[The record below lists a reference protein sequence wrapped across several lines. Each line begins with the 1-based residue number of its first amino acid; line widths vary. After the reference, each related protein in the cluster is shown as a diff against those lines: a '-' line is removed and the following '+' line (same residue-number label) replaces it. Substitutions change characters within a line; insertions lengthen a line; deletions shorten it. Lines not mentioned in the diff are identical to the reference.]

1 MPVRMK
7 DIARDLGV
15 SVVTV
20 SKVLRNHSDIS
31 EETRER
37 VLARIKEVDYRPN
50 IAARSLVTGR
60 TYLVGVVVPSLLHP
74 FFAEIAKA
82 ISETLRQRGYYLIIS
97 SSEEDPELEEQEI
110 NHLLERRLDTLIIAS
125 CRTSVD
131 LFQRIE
137 RENTPYILIDR
148 SFKGLAANFVGVDD
162 EAVGEL
168 ATQHLIDIGCKRI
181 AHIRG
186 PETSPGMERL
196 RGYKRTLERNG
207 MKVLSEYV
215 IAEPK
220 GDVDTR
226 QRGAEAM
233 RTLLRLNP
241 RPDAVFCF
249 NDPLAIGAMNCI
261 LGEGLRIPEDVALIG
276 CGNLNYDDTLRVPLS
291 SVDQRSRQI
300 GEETA
305 RVALNILTSKKPPA
319 VETIILKPQLVA
331 RASTQ
336 QAGKSAVNQA
346 VFSSESHRN

>member
-1 MPVRMK
+1 MK

-37 VLARIKEVDYRPN
+37 VLARMKEVDYRPN

-60 TYLVGVVVPSLLHP
+60 TYLVGLVVPSLLHP
-74 FFAEIAKA
+74 FFAEIAKF

-110 NHLLERRLDTLIIAS
+110 NHLLERRLDTLIVAS
-125 CRTSVD
+125 CRSSRD
-131 LFQRIE
+131 LFQRME
-137 RENTPYILIDR
+137 REDMPYILIDR
-148 SFKGLAANFVGVDD
+148 SFEGLSANFVGVDD

-168 ATQHLIDIGCKRI
+168 ATQHLIDVGCRRI

-186 PETSPGMERL
+186 PETSPGMQRL
-196 RGYKRTLERNG
+196 RGYVHTLGRSG
-207 MKVLSEYV
+207 MKVMPEY
-215 IAEPK
+215 IITEPK

-233 RTLLRLNP
+233 RKLLQLDR

-249 NDPLAIGAMNCI
+249 NDPLAIGAMSCI
-261 LGEGLRIPEDVALIG
+261 LDEGLRIPEDIALIG

-305 RVALNILTSKKPPA
+305 RVAFGILSSKKPPA
-319 VETIILKPQLVA
+319 VQNIVLKPQLIA
-331 RASTQ
+331 RAST
-336 QAGKSAVNQA
+336 KRTE
-346 VFSSESHRN
+346 ESGRK

>member
-1 MPVRMK
+1 MK

-50 IAARSLVTGR
+50 IAARSLVTGH
-60 TYLVGVVVPSLLHP
+60 TYLVGLVVPSLLHP

-82 ISETLRQRGYYLIIS
+82 ISENLRQRGYYLIIS
-97 SSEEDPELEEQEI
+97 SSEEDPELEQQEI
-110 NHLLERRLDTLIIAS
+110 NHLLERRLDALIVAS
-125 CRTSVD
+125 CRSSLD

-137 RENTPYILIDR
+137 REDTPYILIDR
-148 SFKGLAANFVGVDD
+148 SFEALAANFVGVDD
-162 EAVGEL
+162 ETVGVL
-168 ATQHLIDIGCKRI
+168 ATQHLIDIGCQRI

-186 PETSPGMERL
+186 PETSPGKQRL
-196 RGYKRTLERNG
+196 QGYKRTLEHNG
-207 MKVLSEYV
+207 MKVLPEY
-215 IAEPK
+215 IITEPK

-233 RTLLRLNP
+233 RQLLQRDP
-241 RPDAVFCF
+241 RPDGVFCF

-261 LGEGLRIPEDVALIG
+261 LDHGLRIPEDVALIG

-305 RVALNILTSKKPPA
+305 RVALAILTSKRPPA
-319 VETIILKPQLVA
+319 LENVILQPQLVP

-336 QAGKSAVNQA
+336 RAA
-346 VFSSESHRN
+346 

>member
-1 MPVRMK
+1 MK

-60 TYLVGVVVPSLLHP
+60 TYLVGLVVPSLLHP

-82 ISETLRQRGYYLIIS
+82 ISENLRQRGYYLIIS
-97 SSEEDPELEEQEI
+97 SSEEDPELEQQEI
-110 NHLLERRLDTLIIAS
+110 NHLLERRLDALIVAS
-125 CRTSVD
+125 CRSSLD

-137 RENTPYILIDR
+137 REDTPYILIDR
-148 SFKGLAANFVGVDD
+148 SFEALAANFVGVDD
-162 EAVGEL
+162 ETVGVL
-168 ATQHLIDIGCKRI
+168 ATQHLIDIGCQRI

-186 PETSPGMERL
+186 PETSPGKQRL
-196 RGYKRTLERNG
+196 QGYKRTLEHNG
-207 MKVLSEYV
+207 MRVLPEY
-215 IAEPK
+215 IITEPK

-233 RTLLRLNP
+233 RQLLQRDP
-241 RPDAVFCF
+241 RPDGVFCF

-261 LGEGLRIPEDVALIG
+261 LDQGLRIPEDVALIG

-305 RVALNILTSKKPPA
+305 RVALAILTSKRPPA
-319 VETIILKPQLVA
+319 LENVILQPQLVP

-336 QAGKSAVNQA
+336 RAA
-346 VFSSESHRN
+346 

>member
-1 MPVRMK
+1 MK

-50 IAARSLVTGR
+50 IAARSLVTGH
-60 TYLVGVVVPSLLHP
+60 TYLVGLVVPSLLHP

-82 ISETLRQRGYYLIIS
+82 ISENLRQRGYYLIIS
-97 SSEEDPELEEQEI
+97 SSEEDPELEQQEI
-110 NHLLERRLDTLIIAS
+110 NHLLERRLDALIVAS
-125 CRTSVD
+125 CRSSLD

-137 RENTPYILIDR
+137 REDTPYILIDR
-148 SFKGLAANFVGVDD
+148 SFEALAANFVGVDD
-162 EAVGEL
+162 ETVGVL
-168 ATQHLIDIGCKRI
+168 ATQHLIDIGCQRI

-186 PETSPGMERL
+186 PETSPGKQRL
-196 RGYKRTLERNG
+196 QGYKRTLEHNG
-207 MKVLSEYV
+207 MKVLPEY
-215 IAEPK
+215 IITEPK

-233 RTLLRLNP
+233 RQLLQRDP
-241 RPDAVFCF
+241 RPDGVFCF

-261 LGEGLRIPEDVALIG
+261 LDQGLRIPEDVALIG

-305 RVALNILTSKKPPA
+305 RVALAILTSKRPPA
-319 VETIILKPQLVA
+319 LENVILQPQLVP

-336 QAGKSAVNQA
+336 RAA
-346 VFSSESHRN
+346 